1 MDPLAK
7 NQPRKVQIT
16 SSEVII
22 GRSQDCDLRVSK
34 ALTWVSNKHFTV
46 GCAHTPEQTSAPEPW
61 QHRHRLLVTFRG
73 CTEQH
78 RAATPQARHNAARLH
93 HRLFEQWH
101 LRESIACS
109 SNPRSS
115 RDTSARLASAR
126 PAARLR

>member
-46 GCAHTPEQTSAPEPW
+46 GCAHTPEQNQCTGALAAPPPPP
-61 QHRHRLLVTFRG
+61 VTWTR
-73 CTEQH
+73 CTERH

-93 HRLFEQWH
+93 QGLFEQWH